1 MYSGLAGTLV
11 RWLLPVV
18 LAVAVSGMHHL
29 PARAGGATHHPVP
42 GTHALVSAAPVPDPG
57 QARAEPARPCCPGPS
72 GVVAPA
78 PAPRDDAPA
87 GHGTG
92 HDLLHLCLAV
102 LVAALASILIFAALR
117 RYLFV
122 RGPMRAAALRPRAV
136 ARPPP
141 VPISRRLAVLGV
153 LRL

>member
-1 MYSGLAGTLV
+1 MYSGLTGTLV

-29 PARAGGATHHPVP
+29 PAQAGGTTHHPEP
-42 GTHALVSAAPVPDPG
+42 GTPAFVSASPVPDPG
-57 QARAEPARPCCPGPS
+57 RAREEPVRACSPVSPGML
-72 GVVAPA
+72 V

-87 GHGTG
+87 GHGMG
-92 HDLLHLCLAV
+92 HELLHLCLAV
-102 LVAALASILIFAALR
+102 LVAALATVLIFAALR
-117 RYLFV
+117 RYPFAREPV
-122 RGPMRAAALRPRAV
+122 RTATLRPRAV

>member
-1 MYSGLAGTLV
+1 MYSGLAGVLA
-11 RWLLPVV
+11 RWLLPAV

-29 PARAGGATHHPVP
+29 PARAGSTTHHPEAGSP
-42 GTHALVSAAPVPDPG
+42 ALVSAAFVPEVG
-57 QARAEPARPCCPGPS
+57 RSREEAARPCCPSSS
-72 GVVAPA
+72 GAHV

-87 GHGTG
+87 GHGAG

-102 LVAALASILIFAALR
+102 LMAALASVLIFAALR
-117 RYLFV
+117 RYPFARQPV
-122 RGPMRAAALRPRAV
+122 PAATARPRAL

-141 VPISRRLAVLGV
+141 VPIAQRLAVLGV

>member
-29 PARAGGATHHPVP
+29 PARDGGVTHHPVP
-42 GTHALVSAAPVPDPG
+42 GSHALVAASLAPDPG
-57 QARAEPARPCCPGPS
+57 RARADSCCPAPS
-72 GVVAPA
+72 GVLA

-102 LVAALASILIFAALR
+102 LVAALASVLLFAALR
-117 RYLFV
+117 RYLFA
-122 RGPMRAAALRPRAV
+122 RESMRAVALRPRAV

-141 VPISRRLAVLGV
+141 VPISQRLAVLGV

>member
-29 PARAGGATHHPVP
+29 PARAGGVTHHPAP
-42 GTHALVSAAPVPDPG
+42 GSHALVSASPAPDPG
-57 QARAEPARPCCPGPS
+57 RAREEPARSCCP
-72 GVVAPA
+72 APPAALA
-78 PAPRDDAPA
+78 PAPRDDPPA
-87 GHGTG
+87 DHGTG

-102 LVAALASILIFAALR
+102 LVAALASALIFAALR
-117 RYLFV
+117 WYLFA
-122 RGPMRAAALRPRAV
+122 REPMRSAALRPRAV

-141 VPISRRLAVLGV
+141 VPISQRLAVLGV

>member
-29 PARAGGATHHPVP
+29 PARAGGSTHHPV
-42 GTHALVSAAPVPDPG
+42 GSHALDSASPVPDPG
-57 QARAEPARPCCPGPS
+57 RAHVEPARSCCPDPS
-72 GVVAPA
+72 AVLA

-102 LVAALASILIFAALR
+102 LVAALASVLIFAALR

>member
-1 MYSGLAGTLV
+1 VYSGLAGTLV

-29 PARAGGATHHPVP
+29 PARAGGST
-42 GTHALVSAAPVPDPG
+42 LDSASPVPDPG
-57 QARAEPARPCCPGPS
+57 WAHVEPARSCCPDPS
-72 GVVAPA
+72 AVLA

-102 LVAALASILIFAALR
+102 LVAALASVLIFAALR

>member
-29 PARAGGATHHPVP
+29 PARAGGATHHPVS
-42 GTHALVSAAPVPDPG
+42 ASSSLVSAPVPDLERAHDETAACC
-57 QARAEPARPCCPGPS
+57 ARSLEAVPAVS
-72 GVVAPA
+72 
-78 PAPRDDAPA
+78 RDDAPA
-87 GHGTG
+87 GHDTG
-92 HDLLHLCLAV
+92 HDLLHLCLAI
-102 LVAALASILIFAALR
+102 LIAALASVLIFAALR
-117 RYLFV
+117 RYLFATEPRCAGV
-122 RGPMRAAALRPRAV
+122 FRPGAL

>member
-29 PARAGGATHHPVP
+29 PARVGGATHHPVP
-42 GTHALVSAAPVPDPG
+42 GTHALVSASPVPDSG
-57 QARAEPARPCCPGPS
+57 RARAEPARSCCADPS
-72 GVVAPA
+72 AVLA
-78 PAPRDDAPA
+78 PAPRDDAPG

-122 RGPMRAAALRPRAV
+122 RGPMPAATLRPRAV